1 MSKLILCAH
10 ILCSANKRLLFGTK
24 MASFLKLEKI
34 IRSETLFNDNN
45 KETAVDKQQTGRGLG
60 EGMQESQGEKDDRLH
75 GIVHV
80 VLGVF
85 CLVGV
90 RD

>member
-1 MSKLILCAH
+1 
-10 ILCSANKRLLFGTK
+10 
-24 MASFLKLEKI
+24 
-34 IRSETLFNDNN
+34 LFNGNN

-75 GIVHV
+75 GTVH

>member
-24 MASFLKLEKI
+24 IPSIFKTIKI
-34 IRSETLFNDNN
+34 ITRVTLFNGNN
-45 KETAVDKQQTGRGLG
+45 KETAFDEQQTGRGLG

-80 VLGVF
+80 F

>member
-1 MSKLILCAH
+1 VLIFCVPRINVYYLVPKWLA
-10 ILCSANKRLLFGTK
+10 
-24 MASFLKLEKI
+24 FLKLVEI
-34 IRSETLFNDNN
+34 ITRETLFNGNN
-45 KETAVDKQQTGRGLG
+45 KETAVDKQQTGRGRGLE

-75 GIVHV
+75 GTVH

-85 CLVGV
+85 CHVGV